1 MFSKAPKTANIFL
14 KASTG
19 YNIVR
24 NFFFFFCFAFTKF
37 SEIFSTRATK
47 QKTLDKRN
55 FSYLAFA
62 MCVRLLRSV
71 VFVCH
76 FFCSF
81 PTLCHCQH
89 SLLLVCGCF
98 GCKLHFCWNKC
109 DGNNAASSNTV
120 AGLKDRHWQWLW
132 GKPSFSF
139 RLTFHFFNSFQ
150 AMELLQFRSWCG
162 CCLIVCLPLT
172 V

>member
-1 MFSKAPKTANIFL
+1 
-14 KASTG
+14 
-19 YNIVR
+19 
-24 NFFFFFCFAFTKF
+24 
-37 SEIFSTRATK
+37 
-47 QKTLDKRN
+47 
-55 FSYLAFA
+55 

-172 V
+172 VWLMRLQSGNYSFTWYAAIVVASPGKWHSFLQKSDR